1 MQGFLK
7 FQEWFNP
14 MTRIFNFCAGP
25 ATLPLPVL
33 EKARD
38 EMLDYRGL
46 GMSVMEI
53 SHRSAAFDEV
63 ADSTEAC
70 LRRLLSISDDYAV
83 LFLAG
88 GATTQFAQVPLNL
101 ASVDRPGAYIVDGS
115 WSKKAFG
122 IAQRMGLAHLAA
134 SSEDSGF
141 KSIPAES
148 EWNLEGDYAY
158 LHYVSNE
165 TISGVQFRQ
174 PPESALPLV
183 SDMSSDILS
192 RPVNVDKFGVIYA
205 GAQKNIGQ
213 SGIAV
218 VIVRKDL
225 LQDLPSVVPDLQSWK
240 IQHKQGSRLNT
251 PPTYA
256 WYMAGLVF
264 EWIEA
269 SGGVERMAELN
280 QHKSDTFYQYLDQ
293 SAFYQNDIPTGFR
306 SHMNIP
312 FQIVDES
319 LHGRFISEAEAVGLS
334 SLKGHRSVG
343 GMRASIYNAMPIE
356 GIEALISF
364 MQDFESKAG

>member
-1 MQGFLK
+1 
-7 FQEWFNP
+7 

-38 EMLDYRGL
+38 ELLDYQDL

-53 SHRSAAFDEV
+53 SHRSAAFDELTNN
-63 ADSTEAC
+63 TEAC
-70 LRRLLSISDDYAV
+70 LRRLMSISEDYAV

-101 ASVDRPGAYIVDGS
+101 ASPDRTGAYIVDGS
-115 WSKKAFG
+115 WSKKAFNT
-122 IAQRMGLAHLAA
+122 AQRLGLAHLAA
-134 SSEDSGF
+134 SSEDTGF
-141 KSIPAES
+141 KSIPGADN
-148 EWNLEGDYAY
+148 WNLESKHAY

-174 PPESALPLV
+174 PPESDLTLV
-183 SDMSSDILS
+183 TDMSSDILS
-192 RPVNVDKFGVIYA
+192 RPVDVNKFGVIYA

-213 SGIAV
+213 AGIALV
-218 VIVRKDL
+218 VVRKDL
-225 LQDLPSVVPDLQSWK
+225 LQDLPPVVPDLQSWK

-269 SGGVERMAELN
+269 SGGVERMAALN
-280 QHKSDTFYQYLDQ
+280 QHKADTFYQYLDQ
-293 SAFYQNDIPTGFR
+293 SAFYRNDIPSGFR

-319 LHGRFISEAEAVGLS
+319 LHGQFISEAEAAGLS

-356 GIEALISF
+356 GIEALINF
-364 MQDFESKAG
+364 MKDFESKTG

>member
-1 MQGFLK
+1 
-7 FQEWFNP
+7 

-25 ATLPLPVL
+25 AMLPLPVL
-33 EKARD
+33 EKARN
-38 EMLDYRGL
+38 ELLDYKGL

-53 SHRSAAFDEV
+53 SHRSAAFDEL

-70 LRRLLSISDDYAV
+70 LRRLLSIPDDYAV

-88 GATTQFAQVPLNL
+88 GATTQFSLVPINL
-101 ASVDRPGAYIVDGS
+101 ATPDRPGVYIVDGS
-115 WSKKAFG
+115 WSKKAYVT
-122 IAQRMGLAHLAA
+122 AQRLGLARLAA

-141 KSIPAES
+141 KSIPAS
-148 EWNLEGDYAY
+148 HEWDLEGNHAY

-165 TISGVQFRQ
+165 TISGVQFRH

-183 SDMSSDILS
+183 TDMSSDILS
-192 RPVNVDKFGVIYA
+192 RPLDVEKFAVIYA

-213 SGIAV
+213 AGIAL
-218 VIVRKDL
+218 VIVRKDM
-225 LQDLPSVVPDLQSWK
+225 LQDLPATVPDLQSWK
-240 IQHKQGSRLNT
+240 IQHQQGSRLNT

-269 SGGVERMAELN
+269 SGGIGRMAELN
-280 QHKSDTFYQYLDQ
+280 QHKADTLYQYLDQ
-293 SAFYQNDIPTGFR
+293 SSFYRNEIPPEYR

-319 LHGRFISEAEAVGLS
+319 LHGRFVTEAEAAGLS

-356 GIEALISF
+356 GIKALIGF
-364 MQDFESKAG
+364 MKEFESKAG

>member
-1 MQGFLK
+1 
-7 FQEWFNP
+7 

-63 ADSTEAC
+63 AASTEAC

-101 ASVDRPGAYIVDGS
+101 ASPDRPGAYIVDGS
-115 WSKKAFG
+115 WSKKAFST
-122 IAQRMGLAHLAA
+122 AQRMGLAHLVA

-148 EWNLEGDYAY
+148 EWNLEGDHAY

-174 PPESALPLV
+174 PPESDLPLV

-213 SGIAV
+213 AGIAV

-225 LQDLPSVVPDLQSWK
+225 LQDIPSVVPDLQSWN
-240 IQHKQGSRLNT
+240 IQQQKSSRLNT

-264 EWIEA
+264 EWVEA

-280 QHKSDTFYQYLDQ
+280 QHKSDRLYQYLDQ
-293 SAFYQNDIPTGFR
+293 SAFYRNDIPTEFR

-312 FQIVDES
+312 FQIVDDS
-319 LHGRFISEAEAVGLS
+319 LHGRFISEAEAAGLS

-364 MQDFESKAG
+364 MQDFESRAG

>member
-1 MQGFLK
+1 
-7 FQEWFNP
+7 

-38 EMLDYRGL
+38 ELLDYKGL

-53 SHRSAAFDEV
+53 SHRSTAFDEV
-63 ADSTEAC
+63 VDSTEAC

-88 GATTQFAQVPLNL
+88 GATTQFSQVPLNL
-101 ASVDRPGAYIVDGS
+101 ARPEQPGAYIVGGS
-115 WSKKAFG
+115 WSKKAFST
-122 IAQRMGLAHLAA
+122 AQRLGLAQLAA

-141 KSIPAES
+141 KSIPQEN
-148 EWNLEGDYAY
+148 EWSLEGSNAY

-174 PPESALPLV
+174 PPNSVLPLV
-183 SDMSSDILS
+183 ADMSSDILS
-192 RPVNVDKFGVIYA
+192 KPVDVQKFGVIYA

-213 SGIAV
+213 AGITL
-218 VIVRKDL
+218 VIVRKDM
-225 LQDLPSVVPDLQSWK
+225 LQDLPSSVPDLQSWK
-240 IQHKQGSRLNT
+240 VQHKQGSRLNT
-251 PPTYA
+251 PPTFA

-264 EWIEA
+264 GWIEA
-269 SGGVERMAELN
+269 TGGVERMAELN
-280 QHKSDTFYQYLDQ
+280 QQKADTLYQYLDQ
-293 SAFYQNDIPTGFR
+293 STFYRNDIAPGCR
-306 SHMNIP
+306 SHMNVP

-319 LHGRFISEAEAVGLS
+319 LHGRFISEADAAGLS

-356 GIEALISF
+356 GIEALIGF
-364 MQDFESKAG
+364 MKNFESKAG

>member
-1 MQGFLK
+1 
-7 FQEWFNP
+7 

-25 ATLPLPVL
+25 AVLPLPVL

-38 EMLDYRGL
+38 ELLDFNGS

-63 ADSTEAC
+63 AKRSEDC
-70 LRRLLSISDDYAV
+70 LRRLLSIPDDYSV

-88 GATTQFAQVPLNL
+88 GATTQFAQVPINL
-101 ASVDRPGAYIVDGS
+101 ATPDHPGAYIVNGS
-115 WSKKAFG
+115 WSKKAFAT
-122 IAQRMGLAHLAA
+122 AQRLGLARLAA

-141 KSIPAES
+141 SSIPAADG
-148 EWNLEGDYAY
+148 WDINDQQAY

-174 PPESALPLV
+174 TPEVSQTLV
-183 SDMSSDILS
+183 ADMSSDILS
-192 RPVNVDKFGVIYA
+192 RPVDVAKFGVIYA

-213 SGIAV
+213 AGITV
-218 VIVRKDL
+218 IIVRKDL
-225 LQDLPSVVPDLQSWK
+225 LQDLPPAIPDLQSWK
-240 IQHKQGSRLNT
+240 IEDKQGSRLNT
-251 PPTYA
+251 PATFA

-264 EWIEA
+264 AWIEQQ
-269 SGGVERMAELN
+269 GGVGEMAQRN
-280 QHKSDTFYQYLDQ
+280 QHKSDTLYRYLDQ
-293 SAFYQNDIPTGFR
+293 SGFYRNDIPVEVR

-312 FQIVDES
+312 FQIHDES
-319 LHGRFISEAEAVGLS
+319 LHARFVTEAEAAGLS

-356 GIEALISF
+356 GIEALIDF
-364 MQDFESKAG
+364 MTDFENRAG

>member
-1 MQGFLK
+1 M
-7 FQEWFNP
+7 N
-14 MTRIFNFCAGP
+14 RIFNFCAGP

-33 EKARD
+33 EKARA
-38 EMLDYRGL
+38 ELLDYKDL

-53 SHRSAAFDEV
+53 SHRSSAFDELV
-63 ADSTEAC
+63 VNTESC
-70 LRRLLSISDDYAV
+70 LRRLLSISEDYAV

-88 GATTQFAQVPLNL
+88 GATAQFAQVPLNL
-101 ASVDRPGAYIVDGS
+101 ARPDRPGAYVVDGS

-122 IAQRMGLAHLAA
+122 IAKRMGLAKLAA
-134 SSEDSGF
+134 SSEESGF
-141 KSIPAES
+141 KSIPAEN
-148 EWNLEGDYAY
+148 EWDLDGNYSY

-165 TISGVQFRQ
+165 TISGVQFKQ
-174 PPESALPLV
+174 VPESKLTLV

-192 RPVNVDKFGVIYA
+192 RPVDVERFGVIFA

-213 SGIAV
+213 AGIALV
-218 VIVRKDL
+218 VVRKDL
-225 LQDLPSVVPDLQSWK
+225 LQDLPSTVPDLQSWK
-240 IQHKQGSRLNT
+240 VQHQQGSRLNT

-269 SGGVERMAELN
+269 NGGVENMAQLN
-280 QHKSDTFYQYLDQ
+280 QHKADTLYGYLDQ
-293 SAFYQNDIPTGFR
+293 SAFYRNDIPPEFR
-306 SHMNIP
+306 SNMNVP

-319 LHGRFISEAEAVGLS
+319 LHGQFIAEAELAGLS

-356 GIEALISF
+356 GIEALIGF
-364 MQDFESKAG
+364 MKEFESRVG

>member
-1 MQGFLK
+1 
-7 FQEWFNP
+7 

-25 ATLPLPVL
+25 AMLPLPVL

-38 EMLDYRGL
+38 ELLDFHGT

-53 SHRSAAFDEV
+53 SHRSAEFDEV
-63 ADSTEAC
+63 ADRTEAC
-70 LRRLLSISDDYAV
+70 LRRLLSITDDYAI

-88 GATTQFAQVPLNL
+88 GATMQFAQVPLNL
-101 ASVDRPGAYIVDGS
+101 AGPEQPGAYIVNGS
-115 WSKKAFG
+115 WSKKAFS
-122 IAQRMGLAHLAA
+122 IAQRMGLARLAA
-134 SSEDSGF
+134 SSEAAGF
-141 KSIPAES
+141 KSIPSQAE
-148 EWNLEGDYAY
+148 WKLEGQPAY

-174 PPESALPLV
+174 PPETDLPLV

-192 RPVNVDKFGVIYA
+192 RPVDVGKFGVIYA

-213 SGIAV
+213 AGLAL

-225 LQDLPSVVPDLQSWK
+225 LKELPGNIPDMQSWR
-240 IQHKQGSRLNT
+240 IQHQQSSRLNT

-256 WYMAGLVF
+256 WYIAGLVF
-264 EWIEA
+264 DWVEA
-269 SGGVERMAELN
+269 NGGVERMAQLN
-280 QHKSDTFYQYLDQ
+280 QRKADTFYGYLDQ
-293 SAFYQNDIPTGFR
+293 GSFYVNDIPARFR

-319 LHGRFISEAEAVGLS
+319 LHGRFVAEAEAAGLS

-356 GIEALISF
+356 GIEALIDF
-364 MQDFESKAG
+364 MKEFERKAG

>member
-1 MQGFLK
+1 
-7 FQEWFNP
+7 

-38 EMLDYRGL
+38 ELLDYRGL
-46 GMSVMEI
+46 GMSVMEM

-63 ADSTEAC
+63 AESSEAC

-88 GATTQFAQVPLNL
+88 GATTQFAQVPTNL
-101 ASVDRPGAYIVDGS
+101 ASREHPGAYIVDGS
-115 WSKKAFG
+115 WSKKAFAT
-122 IAQRMGLAHLAA
+122 AQRLGLGELAA
-134 SSEDSGF
+134 SSEASGF
-141 KSIPAES
+141 KSIPAEDS
-148 EWNLEGDYAY
+148 WQLTDKHAY

-165 TISGVQFRQ
+165 TISGVQFKHI
-174 PPESALPLV
+174 PETTLPLV

-192 RPVNVDKFGVIYA
+192 RPVQVEKYAAIYA

-213 SGIAV
+213 AGITL
-218 VIVRKDL
+218 VIVRKDM
-225 LQDLPSVVPDLQSWK
+225 LQDLSSDVPELQSWK
-240 IQHKQGSRLNT
+240 IQHQKSSRLNT

-264 EWIEA
+264 DWVEEQ
-269 SGGVERMAELN
+269 GGVERMAELN
-280 QHKSDTFYQYLDQ
+280 QQKADYLYQYLDQ
-293 SAFYQNDIPTGFR
+293 SAFYLNDIPAEYR
-306 SHMNIP
+306 SNMNIP

-319 LHGRFISEAEAVGLS
+319 LHGRFVAEAEAAGLS

-343 GMRASIYNAMPIE
+343 GMRASIYNAMPLE
-356 GIEALISF
+356 GVQALVAF
-364 MQDFESKAG
+364 MLDFEKSAG

>member
-1 MQGFLK
+1 
-7 FQEWFNP
+7 

-38 EMLDYRGL
+38 ELLDYRGL

-53 SHRSAAFDEV
+53 SHRSAAFDEM
-63 ADSTEAC
+63 ANNTEAC
-70 LRRLLSISDDYAV
+70 LRRLLSIPDDYAV

-101 ASVDRPGAYIVDGS
+101 ASPEKPGVYIVDGS
-115 WSKKAFG
+115 WSKKAFA
-122 IAQRMGLAHLAA
+122 IAQRLGLAKLAA

-141 KSIPAES
+141 KSIPPQD
-148 EWNLEGDYAY
+148 EWIFDANQAY

-174 PPESALPLV
+174 APESPLTLV

-192 RPVNVDKFGVIYA
+192 RPVDVEKFGVIYA

-213 SGIAV
+213 AGLTLV
-218 VIVRKDL
+218 VVRKDL
-225 LQDLPSVVPDLQSWK
+225 LRELPSSVPDLQSWK
-240 IQHKQGSRLNT
+240 VQHQQGSRLNT

-256 WYMAGLVF
+256 WYIAGLMF

-269 SGGVERMAELN
+269 SGGVKRMAQLN
-280 QHKSDTFYQYLDQ
+280 QHKADVLYHYLDQ
-293 SAFYQNDIPTGFR
+293 STFYRNDIPPEFR
-306 SHMNIP
+306 SFMNIP
-312 FQIVDES
+312 FQIADES
-319 LHGRFISEAEAVGLS
+319 LHGRFIAEAEAAGLS

-356 GIEALISF
+356 GIEALIGF
-364 MQDFESKAG
+364 MKEFESKAG

>member
-1 MQGFLK
+1 MK
-7 FQEWFNP
+7 
-14 MTRIFNFCAGP
+14 RIFNFCAGP

-38 EMLDYRGL
+38 ELLDYQGS

-63 ADSTEAC
+63 AGRAEAC

-88 GATTQFAQVPLNL
+88 GATMQFAQVALNL
-101 ASVDRPGAYIVDGS
+101 ASPERPGAYIVNGS
-115 WSKKAFG
+115 WSKKAYNT
-122 IAQRMGLAHLAA
+122 AQRMGLARLAA
-134 SSEDSGF
+134 SSEEAGF
-141 KSIPAES
+141 KSIPS
-148 EWNLEGDYAY
+148 EQDWNLEGDLAY
-158 LHYVSNE
+158 LHYASNE
-165 TISGVQFRQ
+165 TISGVQFREV
-174 PPESALPLV
+174 PESTLPLV

-192 RPVNVDKFGVIYA
+192 RPMDVSKFGVIYA

-213 SGIAV
+213 AGLAL

-225 LQDLPSVVPDLQSWK
+225 LQDLPGHLPDLQSWK
-240 IQHKQGSRLNT
+240 IQQLQGSRLNT

-256 WYMAGLVF
+256 WYIAGLVF
-264 EWIEA
+264 DWIEA
-269 SGGVERMAELN
+269 SGGVERMAQLN
-280 QHKSDTFYQYLDQ
+280 QNKAGTFYQYLDQ
-293 SAFYQNDIPTGFR
+293 SSFYRNNIPAQYR

-319 LHGRFISEAEAVGLS
+319 LHGRFIAEAEAAGLS

-356 GIEALISF
+356 GILALIDF
-364 MQDFESKAG
+364 MKTFESKTG

>member
-1 MQGFLK
+1 MS
-7 FQEWFNP
+7 
-14 MTRIFNFCAGP
+14 RIFNFCAGP
-25 ATLPLPVL
+25 AMLPQPVL

-38 EMLDYRGL
+38 ELLDYRGL

-53 SHRSAAFDEV
+53 SHRSSAFDEL
-63 ADSTEAC
+63 ADTSEAC
-70 LRRLLSISDDYAV
+70 LRRLLSVPDDYAV

-101 ASVDRPGAYIVDGS
+101 ARPDRPGAYIVDGS

-122 IAQRMGLAHLAA
+122 TAKRMGLAHLAA
-134 SSEDSGF
+134 SSEDTGF
-141 KSIPAES
+141 KSIPAKH
-148 EWNLEGDYAY
+148 EWSLDGDKAY

-174 PPESALPLV
+174 PPESSLPLV

-192 RPVNVDKFGVIYA
+192 RPVDVEKFSVIYA

-213 SGIAV
+213 AGIAL

-240 IQHKQGSRLNT
+240 VQHQQGSRLNT

-256 WYMAGLVF
+256 WYIAGLVF
-264 EWIEA
+264 EWIE
-269 SGGVERMAELN
+269 STGGVQRMAELN
-280 QHKSDTFYQYLDQ
+280 QHKSETLYRFLDQ
-293 SAFYQNDIPTGFR
+293 SSFYLNDIPSEFR

-319 LHGRFISEAEAVGLS
+319 LHGRFVAEAEAAGLS

-356 GIEALISF
+356 GIEALIGF
-364 MQDFESKAG
+364 MKEFESKVG

>member
-1 MQGFLK
+1 
-7 FQEWFNP
+7 

-38 EMLDYRGL
+38 ELLDFSGT

-63 ADSTEAC
+63 ADRSEAC
-70 LRRLLSISDDYAV
+70 LRRLMSIPDNYSV

-88 GATTQFAQVPLNL
+88 GATTQFAQVPVNL
-101 ASVDRPGAYIVDGS
+101 ATADKPGAYIVNGS
-115 WSKKAFG
+115 WSKKAFA
-122 IAQRMGLAHLAA
+122 IANRLGLAHLAS

-141 KSIPAES
+141 KSIPDQAD
-148 EWNLEGDYAY
+148 WDINGQYAY

-165 TISGVQFRQ
+165 TISGVQYRQ
-174 PPESALPLV
+174 PPSVAQPLV
-183 SDMSSDILS
+183 ADMSSDILS
-192 RPVNVDKFGVIYA
+192 RPVDVGKFGVIYA

-213 SGIAV
+213 AGITV

-225 LQDLPSVVPDLQSWK
+225 LNDLPPVIPDLQSWK
-240 IQHKQGSRLNT
+240 IQSEKGSRLNT
-251 PPTYA
+251 PATFA
-256 WYMAGLVF
+256 WYIAGLVF
-264 EWIEA
+264 EWIEEQ
-269 SGGVERMAELN
+269 GGVGRMAELN
-280 QHKSDTFYQYLDQ
+280 QHKSDTLYRYLDQ
-293 SAFYQNDIPTGFR
+293 SAFYLNDIPAEFR

-312 FQIVDES
+312 FKITDES
-319 LHGRFISEAEAVGLS
+319 LHTKFIAEAEAAGLS

-356 GIEALISF
+356 GIEALIGF
-364 MQDFESKAG
+364 MTEFENRTG

>member
-1 MQGFLK
+1 
-7 FQEWFNP
+7 

-38 EMLDYRGL
+38 EMLDYQGL

-53 SHRSAAFDEV
+53 SHRSAAFDALAEK
-63 ADSTEAC
+63 TEAC
-70 LRRLLSISDDYAV
+70 LRRLLQIPDEYAV

-101 ASVDRPGAYIVDGS
+101 ASADKTGAYIVDGS
-115 WSKKAFG
+115 WSKKAFV
-122 IAQRMGLAHLAA
+122 IAQRLGLAHLAA
-134 SSEDSGF
+134 SSESSGF
-141 KSIPAES
+141 KSIPAAG
-148 EWNLEGDYAY
+148 EWDVDGNHAY

-174 PPESALPLV
+174 PPETGLTLV

-192 RPVNVDKFGVIYA
+192 RPVDVNKFGVIYA

-213 SGIAV
+213 AGITLV
-218 VIVRKDL
+218 VVRKDL
-225 LQDLPSVVPDLQSWK
+225 LRDLSPVVPDLQSWK

-256 WYMAGLVF
+256 WYIAGLVF
-264 EWIEA
+264 DWIEA
-269 SGGVERMAELN
+269 SGGVEQMARLN
-280 QHKSDTFYQYLDQ
+280 REKAETLYAYLDR
-293 SAFYQNDIPTGFR
+293 SDFYRNGVPAEFR

-319 LHGRFISEAEAVGLS
+319 LHGRFISEAEAAGLS

-356 GIEALISF
+356 GIRALIEF
-364 MQDFESKAG
+364 MQDFESRAG

>member
-1 MQGFLK
+1 
-7 FQEWFNP
+7 
-14 MTRIFNFCAGP
+14 MTRIYNFCAGP
-25 ATLPLPVL
+25 AMLPLEVL
-33 EKARD
+33 EKAQS
-38 EMLDYRGL
+38 ELLDYRGL

-53 SHRSAAFDEV
+53 SHRSSTFDELV
-63 ADSTEAC
+63 DETEAC
-70 LRRLLSISDDYAV
+70 LRRLLGISDDYAV

-101 ASVDRPGAYIVDGS
+101 ATSGRPGAYIVDGS
-115 WSKKAFG
+115 WSKKAYA
-122 IAQRMGLAHLAA
+122 IASRMGLAHLAA
-134 SSEDSGF
+134 SSEQSGF
-141 KSIPAES
+141 KSIPASNQWDLSGQE
-148 EWNLEGDYAY
+148 AY

-174 PPESALPLV
+174 PPETSLTLV

-192 RPVNVDKFGVIYA
+192 RPVDVSRFGVIYA

-213 SGIAV
+213 AGITLV
-218 VIVRKDL
+218 VVRKDL
-225 LQDLPSVVPDLQSWK
+225 LKDLPPSVPDLQSWK
-240 IQHKQGSRLNT
+240 IQHAQGSRLNT

-256 WYMAGLVF
+256 WYIAGLVF

-269 SGGVERMAELN
+269 NGGVERMAELN
-280 QHKSDTFYQYLDQ
+280 EEKSGRLYEFLDRSDFYR
-293 SAFYQNDIPTGFR
+293 NEIPSEFR
-306 SHMNIP
+306 SRMNIP

-319 LHGRFISEAEAVGLS
+319 LHPKFIAEAEAAGLS

-364 MQDFESKAG
+364 MKDFESKAG

>member
-1 MQGFLK
+1 
-7 FQEWFNP
+7 

-38 EMLDYRGL
+38 ELLDFNGT

-63 ADSTEAC
+63 ADTSEAC
-70 LRRLLSISDDYAV
+70 LRRLMSIPDNYAV

-88 GATTQFAQVPLNL
+88 GATTQFAQVPVNL
-101 ASVDRPGAYIVDGS
+101 ATAGSPGAYIVNGS

-122 IAQRMGLAHLAA
+122 TAQRLGLADLAA
-134 SSEDSGF
+134 SSEESGF
-141 KSIPAES
+141 KSIPGQAG
-148 EWNLEGDYAY
+148 WDVNDQHAY
-158 LHYVSNE
+158 VHYVSNE

-174 PPESALPLV
+174 PPVVAQPLV
-183 SDMSSDILS
+183 ADMSSDILS
-192 RPVNVDKFGVIYA
+192 RPVDVDKFGVIYA

-213 SGIAV
+213 AGITV

-225 LQDLPSVVPDLQSWK
+225 LHDLPPVIPDLQSWK
-240 IQHKQGSRLNT
+240 IQSGKGSRLNT
-251 PPTYA
+251 PATFA
-256 WYMAGLVF
+256 WYIAGLVF
-264 EWIEA
+264 DWIEEQ
-269 SGGVERMAELN
+269 GGVGRMAELN
-280 QHKSDTFYQYLDQ
+280 QHKSDTLYQYLDN
-293 SAFYQNDIPTGFR
+293 SMFYLNDIPSEFR

-312 FQIVDES
+312 FKITDES
-319 LHGRFISEAEAVGLS
+319 LHGRFITESEAAGLS

-356 GIEALISF
+356 GIEALIDF
-364 MQDFESKAG
+364 MTEFENTNG

>member
-1 MQGFLK
+1 
-7 FQEWFNP
+7 

-38 EMLDYRGL
+38 ELLDFNGT

-63 ADSTEAC
+63 AERSEAC
-70 LRRLLSISDDYAV
+70 LRHLLGVPDDYAV

-88 GATTQFAQVPLNL
+88 GATTQFAHVPVNL
-101 ASVDRPGAYIVDGS
+101 ASSHSPGAYVVNGS
-115 WSKKAFG
+115 WSKKAFS
-122 IAQRMGLAHLAA
+122 IADRLGRAHLAA

-141 KSIPAES
+141 KRIPDPAGWDVS
-148 EWNLEGDYAY
+148 ERHAY

-174 PPESALPLV
+174 PPAVDATLV

-192 RPVNVDKFGVIYA
+192 RPIDVSRFGAIYA

-213 SGIAV
+213 AGITL
-218 VIVRKDL
+218 VIVRQDL
-225 LQDLPSVVPDLQSWK
+225 LQDTPAIVPDLSSWK
-240 IQHKQGSRLNT
+240 MQYEKGSRLNT
-251 PPTYA
+251 PATFA

-264 EWIEA
+264 DWIEA
-269 SGGVERMAELN
+269 QGGVERMAELN
-280 QHKSDTFYQYLDQ
+280 QHKSDTLYRYLDQ
-293 SAFYQNDIPTGFR
+293 SGFYLNDIPQEFR

-312 FQIVDES
+312 FQISDES
-319 LHGRFISEAEAVGLS
+319 LHGRFVAEAEAAGLS

-356 GIEALISF
+356 GIEALIGF
-364 MQDFESKAG
+364 MADFESRAG

>member
-1 MQGFLK
+1 
-7 FQEWFNP
+7 

-38 EMLDYRGL
+38 ELLDYRGL

-63 ADSTEAC
+63 ADNAEAS

-88 GATTQFAQVPLNL
+88 GATTQFSQVPLNL
-101 ASVDRPGAYIVDGS
+101 ASPERPGAYIVDGS
-115 WSKKAFG
+115 WSKKAFST
-122 IAQRMGLAHLAA
+122 AQRMGLAQLAA
-134 SSEDSGF
+134 TSEDSGF
-141 KSIPAES
+141 KSIPLEN
-148 EWNLEGDYAY
+148 EWHLQDNNAY

-165 TISGVQFRQ
+165 TISGVQFKH
-174 PPESALPLV
+174 PPKSSLPLV

-192 RPVNVDKFGVIYA
+192 RPVNVDQFGVIFA

-213 SGIAV
+213 AGIAV

-225 LQDLPSVVPDLQSWK
+225 LQDLPSDVPDLQSWK
-240 IQHKQGSRLNT
+240 VQHQKGSRLNT

-269 SGGVERMAELN
+269 NGGVERMSQLN
-280 QHKSDTFYQYLDQ
+280 QHKADTLYQFLDQ
-293 SAFYQNDIPTGFR
+293 SAFYLNDIPAECR
-306 SHMNIP
+306 SLMNIP

-319 LHGRFISEAEAVGLS
+319 LHGRFIAEAEAAGLS

-356 GIEALISF
+356 GIEALIAF
-364 MQDFESKAG
+364 MKEFESNTG

>member
-1 MQGFLK
+1 
-7 FQEWFNP
+7 

-25 ATLPLPVL
+25 AMLPLPVL
-33 EKARD
+33 EKAQS
-38 EMLDYRGL
+38 ELLDYRGL

-53 SHRSAAFDEV
+53 SHRSSAFDEL
-63 ADSTEAC
+63 ADNTEAC
-70 LRRLLSISDDYAV
+70 LRRLLSISDDYAI

-88 GATTQFAQVPLNL
+88 GATTQFAQIPLNL
-101 ASVDRPGAYIVDGS
+101 ASPEKPGAYIVDGS
-115 WSKKAFG
+115 WSKKAYG
-122 IAQRMGLAHLAA
+122 IANRLGMARLAA
-134 SSEDSGF
+134 SSEASGF
-141 KSIPAES
+141 KSIPGPS
-148 EWNLEGDYAY
+148 EWNLSGDESY

-165 TISGVQFRQ
+165 TISGVQFGQ
-174 PPESALPLV
+174 PPETGLTLI

-192 RPVNVDKFGVIYA
+192 RPVDVDKFGVIYA

-213 SGIAV
+213 AGITLV
-218 VIVRKDL
+218 VVRKDL
-225 LQDLPSVVPDLQSWK
+225 LRDLPAIVPDLQSWK
-240 IQHKQGSRLNT
+240 VQHAQGSRLNT

-269 SGGVERMAELN
+269 NGGVGRMAELN
-280 QHKSDTFYQYLDQ
+280 QQKSDRLYDFLDQ
-293 SAFYQNDIPTGFR
+293 SDFYRNDIPAQFR

-319 LHGRFISEAEAVGLS
+319 FHADFISEAEEAGLS

-356 GIEALISF
+356 GIEALVSF
-364 MQDFESKAG
+364 MQNFESKVG

>member
-1 MQGFLK
+1 
-7 FQEWFNP
+7 

-38 EMLDYRGL
+38 ELLDYRGL

-53 SHRSAAFDEV
+53 SHRSAAFDEL
-63 ADSTEAC
+63 ANNTEAC
-70 LRRLLSISDDYAV
+70 LRRLMSISDDYTV

-101 ASVDRPGAYIVDGS
+101 ASPDRKGAYIVDGS

-122 IAQRMGLAHLAA
+122 TAQRLGLAHLAA

-141 KSIPAES
+141 KSIPSADQ
-148 EWNLEGDYAY
+148 WNLEGQHAY

-174 PPESALPLV
+174 PPESDLTLV

-192 RPVNVDKFGVIYA
+192 RPVDVNKFGVIYA

-213 SGIAV
+213 AGIAV
-218 VIVRKDL
+218 VVVRKDL
-225 LQDLPSVVPDLQSWK
+225 LQDLSSLVPDLQSWK

-256 WYMAGLVF
+256 WYIAGLVF

-269 SGGVERMAELN
+269 CGGVERMAELN
-280 QHKSDTFYQYLDQ
+280 QHKADTFYQYLDQ
-293 SAFYQNDIPTGFR
+293 SAFYRNDIPSGFR

-319 LHGRFISEAEAVGLS
+319 LHGKFIAETEAAGLS

-364 MQDFESKAG
+364 MKEFESKAG

>member
-1 MQGFLK
+1 
-7 FQEWFNP
+7 

-38 EMLDYRGL
+38 EMLDYQGL

-63 ADSTEAC
+63 AERTEAC
-70 LRRLLSISDDYAV
+70 LRRLLCISDDYAV

-88 GATTQFAQVPLNL
+88 GATMQFAQVPLNL
-101 ASVDRPGAYIVDGS
+101 ASVDRPGAYIVNGS
-115 WSKKAFG
+115 WSKKAYNT
-122 IAQRMGLAHLAA
+122 AQRLGLARLAA
-134 SSEDSGF
+134 SSEASGF
-141 KSIPAES
+141 KSVPPQS
-148 EWNLEGDYAY
+148 EWDLEGDAAY

-174 PPESALPLV
+174 PPESDLPLV

-192 RPVNVDKFGVIYA
+192 RPVDVGKFGVIYA

-213 SGIAV
+213 AGLAV

-225 LQDLPSVVPDLQSWK
+225 LQDLPGHVPDLQSWK

-256 WYMAGLVF
+256 WYIAGLVF
-264 EWIEA
+264 DWVEA
-269 SGGVERMAELN
+269 SGGLERMAQLN
-280 QHKSDTFYQYLDQ
+280 QHKADTLYQYLDQ
-293 SAFYQNDIPTGFR
+293 SSFYQNDIPAEFR
-306 SHMNIP
+306 SNMNIP

-319 LHGRFISEAEAVGLS
+319 LHGRFIAEAEAAGLS

-356 GIEALISF
+356 GIKALIAF
-364 MQDFESKAG
+364 MKEFESKAG

>member
-1 MQGFLK
+1 
-7 FQEWFNP
+7 
-14 MTRIFNFCAGP
+14 MTRIYNFCAGP
-25 ATLPLPVL
+25 AMLPLPVL
-33 EKARD
+33 EKAQN
-38 EMLDYRGL
+38 ELLDYRGL

-53 SHRSAAFDEV
+53 SHRSGAFDELV
-63 ADSTEAC
+63 DETDAC
-70 LRRLLSISDDYAV
+70 LRRLLGISDDYAI

-88 GATTQFAQVPLNL
+88 GATTQFAQVPINL
-101 ASVDRPGAYIVDGS
+101 ATPEQPGAYIVDGS
-115 WSKKAFG
+115 WSKKAHS
-122 IAQRMGLAHLAA
+122 IANRLGLAHLAA
-134 SSEDSGF
+134 SSEESGF
-141 KSIPAES
+141 RSIPAKT
-148 EWNLEGDYAY
+148 EWDLSGNEAY

-165 TISGVQFRQ
+165 TISGVQFPQ
-174 PPESALPLV
+174 PPETPLTLV

-192 RPVNVDKFGVIYA
+192 RPVDVNRYGVIYA

-213 SGIAV
+213 AGITL

-225 LQDLPSVVPDLQSWK
+225 LKDLPSNIPDLQSWK
-240 IQHKQGSRLNT
+240 VQHAQGSRLNT

-256 WYMAGLVF
+256 WYIAGLVF

-269 SGGVERMAELN
+269 RGGVERMAELN
-280 QHKSDTFYQYLDQ
+280 RQKSERLYGFLDQ
-293 SAFYQNDIPTGFR
+293 SDFYRNEIPSEFR

-319 LHGRFISEAEAVGLS
+319 LHPQFIAEAEAAGLS

-364 MQDFESKAG
+364 MTDFESKTG